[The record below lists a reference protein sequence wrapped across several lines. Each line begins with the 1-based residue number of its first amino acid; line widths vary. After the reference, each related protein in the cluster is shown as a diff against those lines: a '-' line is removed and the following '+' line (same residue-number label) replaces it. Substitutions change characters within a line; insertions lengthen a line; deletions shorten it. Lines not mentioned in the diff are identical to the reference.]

1 MANSSILAAF
11 QRMWEH
17 VSLAFNAKAD
27 ADLSNVT
34 DATFKER
41 AESAGI
47 GGGGIPIVTANSTN
61 GTSYTAT
68 VDGLTSLA
76 VGTRITIIP
85 ERNSA
90 STSPTLNVN
99 GLGAKSIAML
109 VVYNSYATSAGAT
122 TNWLVADTPITL
134 MYNGDCWITVDMPRT
149 SAQYLYGTVPVAN
162 GGTGQ
167 TSITDTTYTT
177 ARYRA
182 SSLHSSET
190 NPTTN
195 GVICWTYE

>member
-11 QRMWEH
+11 EKMWEH
-17 VSLAFNAKAD
+17 IVIGFNTKANT
-27 ADLSNVT
+27 DLSNVDDT
-34 DATFKER
+34 TFKDK
-41 AESAGI
+41 AESAGV
-47 GGGGIPIVTANSTN
+47 GGGIPIVTATSSN

-68 VDGLTSLA
+68 VDGVTSLD

-85 ERNSA
+85 NRNSA

-99 GLGAKSIAML
+99 SLGDYAIQTL
-109 VVYNSYATSAGAT
+109 VVYNSYTTSAGAT
-122 TNWLVADTPITL
+122 TTWLVADTPITL
-134 MYNGDCWITVDMPRT
+134 MYNGECWIAVDMPRT
-149 SAQYLYGTVPVAN
+149 SAQYLYGTVSVSS

-167 TSITDTTYTT
+167 TSIADTTYTT

-182 SSLHSSET
+182 SSLHSAET